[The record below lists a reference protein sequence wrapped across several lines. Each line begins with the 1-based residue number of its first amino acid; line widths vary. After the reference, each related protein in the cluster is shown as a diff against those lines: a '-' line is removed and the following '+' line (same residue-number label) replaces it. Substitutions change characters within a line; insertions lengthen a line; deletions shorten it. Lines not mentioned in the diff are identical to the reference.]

1 MSKKIISHEKE
12 MSHSEAMLGK
22 KKKRVRE
29 KYSMCE
35 KL

>member
-1 MSKKIISHEKE
+1 MSQKIISHEKE

-22 KKKRVRE
+22 KKERVGE
-29 KYSMCE
+29 KYSTRG

>member
-12 MSHSEAMLGK
+12 MSHSEAMLRK

-29 KYSMCE
+29 KYSTCE

>member
-1 MSKKIISHEKE
+1 MSHEKE
-12 MSHSEAMLGK
+12 MSHSEAMLRK

-29 KYSMCE
+29 KYDMCE

>member
-12 MSHSEAMLGK
+12 MSHNKAMLGK
-22 KKKRVRE
+22 KKERVG
-29 KYSMCE
+29 E